1 MLRVNEVHITLK
13 NTRRK
18 AQKLS
23 SFFNGE
29 CVMTFETSLF
39 SQLNKYEDLE
49 NLINELQTLKRNGWD
64 LIKVNIEDNL
74 VKFTLDEYNDYSH

>member
-1 MLRVNEVHITLK
+1 
-13 NTRRK
+13 
-18 AQKLS
+18 
-23 SFFNGE
+23 
-29 CVMTFETSLF
+29 MTFETSLF